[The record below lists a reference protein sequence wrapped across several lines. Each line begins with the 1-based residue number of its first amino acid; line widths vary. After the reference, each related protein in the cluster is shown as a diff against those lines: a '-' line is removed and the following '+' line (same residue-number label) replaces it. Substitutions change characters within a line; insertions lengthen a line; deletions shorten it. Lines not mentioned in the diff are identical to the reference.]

1 MGAVLEYKY
10 LTLLDN
16 ENLLSSFFKKMFIHF
31 MLFLVITCE

>member
-16 ENLLSSFFKKMFIHF
+16 ENLLSSFLKNVYSFYAILSNH
-31 MLFLVITCE
+31 V